1 MKNTNYFSNYKKK
14 FKKNELFFI
23 IKKYNSKMSSL
34 SISKYLKESR
44 NNHKTK
50 SNLNSHRI
58 LITPN
63 MFDLII
69 SKDNRKNTLKYKRNQ
84 PAKYSYLENMVNNMF
99 TNSNDQI
106 YIKKRNNGLNI
117 TEGNSKIKPANSYFS
132 IDYDYNSITPTNS
145 YSRRFEDKQ
154 RFVKR
159 SLDKI
164 LNNRRDKSFKLLNM
178 VNTISNEIKEKISV
192 NNLFKNRPI
201 INLKE
206 QKIRNEF
213 NNFKNIYKKYNLVS
227 PHIRSLSDFDG
238 NNEQKYKTLKHYY
251 SKHFPKKI
259 SKNNFYNF

>member
-1 MKNTNYFSNYKKK
+1 
-14 FKKNELFFI
+14 
-23 IKKYNSKMSSL
+23 MSSL

-44 NNHKTK
+44 NNHKAK

-99 TNSNDQI
+99 NNSNDLFHT
-106 YIKKRNNGLNI
+106 KKRNEGLNT

-132 IDYDYNSITPTNS
+132 VDFDYNSITPSNS

-178 VNTISNEIKEKISV
+178 VNTISNEIKEKISF
-192 NNLFKNRPI
+192 NNLFNNRPI

-206 QKIRNEF
+206 QKIRYEI

-227 PHIRSLSDFDG
+227 PHFRSLSDLDG

>member
-1 MKNTNYFSNYKKK
+1 
-14 FKKNELFFI
+14 
-23 IKKYNSKMSSL
+23 MSSL

-44 NNHKTK
+44 NNHKAK

-69 SKDNRKNTLKYKRNQ
+69 SKDNRKNPLKYKKNQ
-84 PAKYSYLENMVNNMF
+84 PAKYSYLENLVNNMF

-227 PHIRSLSDFDG
+227 PHIRSLNDFDG

-251 SKHFPKKI
+251 SKYYPKKI
-259 SKNNFYNF
+259 SKNTFYNF

>member
-1 MKNTNYFSNYKKK
+1 
-14 FKKNELFFI
+14 
-23 IKKYNSKMSSL
+23 MSSL

-44 NNHKTK
+44 NNHKAK

-69 SKDNRKNTLKYKRNQ
+69 SKDNRKNTLKYKKNQ
-84 PAKYSYLENMVNNMF
+84 PAKYSYLENMVHNMF

-164 LNNRRDKSFKLLNM
+164 LNNRRDKSIKLLDM
-178 VNTISNEIKEKISV
+178 VNTISNEIKEKISF
-192 NNLFKNRPI
+192 NNVFKNRPF

-206 QKIRNEF
+206 QNIRNEF
-213 NNFKNIYKKYNLVS
+213 KINFNNIYNKYNLVS

-238 NNEQKYKTLKHYY
+238 NNEQKYNTLKHYY
-251 SKHFPKKI
+251 SKYYPKKI
-259 SKNNFYNF
+259 SKNNIINF

>member
-1 MKNTNYFSNYKKK
+1 
-14 FKKNELFFI
+14 
-23 IKKYNSKMSSL
+23 MSSL

-44 NNHKTK
+44 NNHKAK

-69 SKDNRKNTLKYKRNQ
+69 SKDNRKNTLKYKKNQ

-164 LNNRRDKSFKLLNM
+164 LNNRRDKSIKLLDM
-178 VNTISNEIKEKISV
+178 VNTISNEIKEKISF
-192 NNLFKNRPI
+192 NNVFKNRPF

-206 QKIRNEF
+206 QNIRNEF
-213 NNFKNIYKKYNLVS
+213 KINFNNIYNKYNLVS

-238 NNEQKYKTLKHYY
+238 NNEQKYNTLKHYY
-251 SKHFPKKI
+251 SKYYPIIHL
-259 SKNNFYNF
+259 Y